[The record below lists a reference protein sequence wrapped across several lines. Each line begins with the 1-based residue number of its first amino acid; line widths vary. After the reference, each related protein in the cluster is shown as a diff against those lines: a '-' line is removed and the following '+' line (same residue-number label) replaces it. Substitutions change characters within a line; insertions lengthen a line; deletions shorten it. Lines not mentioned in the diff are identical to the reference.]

1 MNLTP
6 YQEREAKRLGIS
18 FQLTCE
24 ENAEAQRLNKIAREI
39 RAENIRR
46 TAAAS

>member
-1 MNLTP
+1 MKLTR
-6 YQEREAKRLGIS
+6 YQTRRAKYLGESQQIEQS
-18 FQLTCE
+18 GD
-24 ENAEAQRLNKIAREI
+24 AELQRKAREI

>member
-1 MNLTP
+1 MTN
-6 YQEREAKRLGIS
+6 YQAREAARLGNVAAIE
-18 FQLTCE
+18 TATDE
-24 ENAEAQRLNKIAREI
+24 EIQRKAREI